1 MKSRIL
7 LSVLTGVIF
16 SFLVGGTRIIFEHH
30 LWYDKVFLILV
41 PMVSFSILFW
51 LAHPFTAERLNRKVV
66 TSLLLAVIPA
76 GIHLSFLNLAY
87 PQSWQIMVLTVIA
100 MLFYGAIFH
109 RGQNFIFQSVQKRFT
124 ENPVILLVAGVL
136 ALFPIGAFVVA
147 WMFPALFRPA
157 DFLLPAEHFPLIAAG
172 LILTVWLAGSF
183 HAWMEKSGV
192 YEKLKQWGAR
202 EFFDKNLPGI
212 YASIA
217 FLIGYFVIARGFNP
231 PIDYFSLDNSFFA
244 ADSLRWLRRFG
255 TPESYGFGR
264 AVHPLALLLL
274 RIPAAIL
281 AFLHNGD
288 WYMAALLLI
297 ALAGAGCVFLMWRF
311 VLTATD
317 NPGYALTFAG
327 MLGISASHL
336 IFATVTESYIF
347 SAFGLLWLF
356 TLLQSNERPVWK
368 MIPAGVVTLGIT
380 VSNFAQSLIA
390 FFIIRRNW
398 REWLTF
404 TIITVAVGVA
414 LTLFTNLM
422 HPRWNTFFFSPSDLL
437 FETKHT
443 GHVQRV
449 NMMRRTT
456 LLGKNLFLYNM
467 AAPMPMHKGE
477 EKEGRAPFPRL
488 NFLYTHPTVV
498 EYQQHR
504 YGPPALLL
512 WSVLLLSALA
522 ALIIQN
528 RRSPHLRFQITA
540 LALFGFNFILHLD
553 YGFEPFL
560 YTPNWTYLLVIF
572 VALSLAGLARR
583 RFAQLIFAA
592 CLFALTV
599 NNIVF
604 VRILADII
612 QAYLPTGG

>member
-1 MKSRIL
+1 MKFRIL
-7 LSVLTGVIF
+7 LSVLTGGIF
-16 SFLVGGTRIIFEHH
+16 SFLVGGSRIIFEHH
-30 LWYDKVFLILV
+30 LWYDQVFLILV
-41 PMVSFSILFW
+41 PVVSFSILFW
-51 LAHPFTAERLNRKVV
+51 LAHPFTVETFDRKVI
-66 TSLLLAVIPA
+66 TPLLLAVVPA

-87 PQSWQIMVLTVIA
+87 PHAWQIMLWTVIL

-109 RGQNFIFQSVQKRFT
+109 RGGTFLLQSIQKRIA
-124 ENPVILLVAGVL
+124 ENPVILLLAGVL
-136 ALFPIGAFVVA
+136 MLFPAGAFTVA

-157 DFLLPAEHFPLIAAG
+157 DLLLPAEHFPLIAAG
-172 LILTVWLAGSF
+172 LILTIWLAGPLY
-183 HAWMEKSGV
+183 AWLERSGV
-192 YEKLKQWGAR
+192 YERLKQIGAR
-202 EFFDKNLPGI
+202 EYFDKNLSGI
-212 YASIA
+212 YA
-217 FLIGYFVIARGFNP
+217 FVVFFIGYFVIARGFNP

-317 NPGYALTFAG
+317 NPTYALSFAG
-327 MLGISASHL
+327 LLGISASHL
-336 IFATVTESYIF
+336 VFATVTESYIF

-368 MIPAGVVTLGIT
+368 IIPAGVVTLGIT

-404 TIITVAVGVA
+404 TFITVAVGVA
-414 LTLFTNLM
+414 LTLFTNLI
-422 HPRWNTFFFSPSDLL
+422 HPRWSTFFFSPTDML

-449 NMMRRTT
+449 NIMRRTT

-467 AAPMPMHKGE
+467 AAPMPMHRGE
-477 EKEGRAPFPRL
+477 EKEGRPPFPRL
-488 NFLYTHPTVV
+488 NFFYMHPTVM

-512 WSVLLLSALA
+512 WGVLLLGAFTAFL
-522 ALIIQN
+522 IQN
-528 RRSPHLRFQITA
+528 RRSPHLRFQVTA

-572 VALSLAGLARR
+572 VALSLAGLAQR
-583 RFAQLIFAA
+583 RFAQLTFAA
-592 CLFALTV
+592 CLLTLTV

>member
-7 LSVLTGVIF
+7 LSVLTGGIF
-16 SFLVGGTRIIFEHH
+16 SFLVGGSRIIFEHH
-30 LWYDKVFLILV
+30 LWYDQVFLILV

-51 LAHPFTAERLNRKVV
+51 LAHPFTVETFDRKVI
-66 TSLLLAVIPA
+66 TSLLLAVVPA

-87 PQSWQIMVLTVIA
+87 PHAWQIMLWTVIL
-100 MLFYGAIFH
+100 MLFYGALFH
-109 RGQNFIFQSVQKRFT
+109 RGGTFLLQSIQKRIA
-124 ENPVILLVAGVL
+124 ENPVILLLAGVL
-136 ALFPIGAFVVA
+136 MLFPAGAFVVA

-157 DFLLPAEHFPLIAAG
+157 DLLLPAEHFPLIAAG
-172 LILTVWLAGSF
+172 LILAVWLAGPF
-183 HAWMEKSGV
+183 HAWLEKSGV
-192 YEKLKQWGAR
+192 YEKLKQSGAR
-202 EFFDKNLPGI
+202 ESFDKNLPGI

-317 NPGYALTFAG
+317 NPTYALSFAG
-327 MLGISASHL
+327 LLGISASHL
-336 IFATVTESYIF
+336 VFATVTESYIF
-347 SAFGLLWLF
+347 SAFGLLWLL

-368 MIPAGVVTLGIT
+368 IIPAGVVTLGIT

-404 TIITVAVGVA
+404 TFITVAVGVA
-414 LTLFTNLM
+414 LTLFTNLIY
-422 HPRWNTFFFSPSDLL
+422 PGWNTFFFSPSDLL

-443 GHVQRV
+443 GQVQRIDALQ
-449 NMMRRTT
+449 RTT
-456 LLGKNLFLYNM
+456 LLGKNIFLYSM
-467 AAPMPMHKGE
+467 AAPTPTQRTIDKE
-477 EKEGRAPFPRL
+477 ERLPFPRL
-488 NFLYTHPTVV
+488 NLLYVHPTLV
-498 EYQQHR
+498 EYRQHR
-504 YGPPALLL
+504 YGPPAILLWGALLL
-512 WSVLLLSALA
+512 GAFASFAV
-522 ALIIQN
+522 QN
-528 RRSPHLRFQITA
+528 RKSPHLRFQLTA
-540 LALFGFNFILHLD
+540 LALFAFNFALHFD

-572 VALSLAGLARR
+572 AALSLAGMANR
-583 RFAQLIFAA
+583 RFMQLTLIASLLA
-592 CLFALTV
+592 IMV
-599 NNIVF
+599 NNVVF
-604 VRILADII
+604 LRILSGII
-612 QAYLPTGG
+612 QPYLP

>member
-7 LSVLTGVIF
+7 LIVLTGVIF
-16 SFLVGGTRIIFEHH
+16 SFLVGGIHIIFEHH
-30 LWYDKVFLILV
+30 LWYDQVFLILV
-41 PMVSFSILFW
+41 PAVSFSILFW
-51 LAHPFTAERLNRKVV
+51 LAHPFTAGMFDRKIV
-66 TSLLLAVIPA
+66 TSLLLAIIPA

-100 MLFYGAIFH
+100 ILFYGAIFH
-109 RGQNFIFQSVQKRFT
+109 CGQNFIFQSVQKRLT
-124 ENPVILLVAGVL
+124 ENPVTLLVVGVL
-136 ALFPIGAFVVA
+136 ALFPVGAFVVA

-157 DFLLPAEHFPLIAAG
+157 DFLLPAGHFPLIAAG
-172 LILTVWLAGSF
+172 LILTAWLAGPCYR
-183 HAWMEKSGV
+183 WLEKSGV
-192 YEKLKQWGAR
+192 YEKLKQGGAR

-212 YASIA
+212 YAFIM

-297 ALAGAGCVFLMWRF
+297 ALTGAGCVFLMWRF

-317 NPGYALTFAG
+317 NPSYALTFAG
-327 MLGISASHL
+327 LLGISASHL
-336 IFATVTESYIF
+336 VFATVTESYIF

-368 MIPAGVVTLGIT
+368 VIPAGVVTLGIT

-404 TIITVAVGVA
+404 TVITVAVGVA
-414 LTLFTNLM
+414 LTLFTNLIY
-422 HPRWNTFFFSPSDLL
+422 PRWSTFFFSPSDLL
-437 FETKHT
+437 YETRHT
-443 GHVQRV
+443 GNMQRLDV
-449 NMMRRTT
+449 GKRVV
-456 LLGKNLFLYNM
+456 LLGKNLFLYNVV
-467 AAPMPMHKGE
+467 AADPMQRTMD
-477 EKEGRAPFPRL
+477 KEDRQPFPRFNL
-488 NFLYTHPTVV
+488 LYSYPSLV
-498 EYQQHR
+498 EYRQHR
-504 YGPPALLL
+504 YAPPAIFL
-512 WSVLLLSALA
+512 WSMLLLSACVLF
-522 ALIIQN
+522 IIKN
-528 RRSPHLRFQITA
+528 RKSPFWNFQLTA
-540 LALFGFNFILHLD
+540 LALFFFNFFLHLD
-553 YGFEPFL
+553 YGLELFL

-572 VALSLAGLARR
+572 VTLSLAEFANWRLVQLTLA
-583 RFAQLIFAA
+583 ASL
-592 CLFALTV
+592 LALTV
-599 NNIVF
+599 NNVVF
-604 VRILADII
+604 LRVLSGII
-612 QAYLPTGG
+612 QPYLP